1 MANKWI
7 VGATVLWMAA
17 HVVGFIVR
25 FGQLPPDPMQVILF
39 APTAVI
45 GAWLVCLLVERSSS
59 RDQVTWTLLGAG
71 LMLPLAFLGNIA
83 GGLLGPI
90 GVTLYG
96 LVPLVAGA
104 FGGRIL
110 SHMFRA

>member
-1 MANKWI
+1 MANRWI
-7 VGATVLWMAA
+7 VGATILWMAA

-25 FGQLPPDPMQVILF
+25 FGQLPPDPLQVVLF
-39 APTAVI
+39 APTAAI
-45 GAWLVCLLVERSSS
+45 GAWLVHQLVDRSSS
-59 RDQVTWTLLGAG
+59 RDQVTWTLLGVG

-83 GGLLGPI
+83 GGLMGPL

-104 FGGRIL
+104 FGGRAL
-110 SHMFRA
+110 SKLFSA